1 MAITTKTDVANLALA
16 ELGARRITDYSSDA
30 TTESKS
36 CHLHLDHVVNTLLRR
51 HQWNFATARVTL
63 VAVAG
68 TPLGNEWD
76 AAWTLPTDMVRLI
89 RIISGDV
96 CNPVRSFAIEG
107 RILLTGLLTEVF
119 IAYVSNAVAVA
130 DWDSL
135 FIDAVTYKLAAAI
148 CQDVAQNPTL
158 EASCLQKLESL
169 ALPVAQTADA
179 REVLSGENFGPRELA
194 SQSGL
199 VRSRFLSYARP
210 PYVPT
215 A

>member
-1 MAITTKTDVANLALA
+1 MAV
-16 ELGARRITDYSSDA
+16 E
-30 TTESKS
+30 
-36 CHLHLDHVVNTLLRR
+36 
-51 HQWNFATARVTL
+51 
-63 VAVAG
+63 G
-68 TPLGNEWD
+68 TPIGDEWD

-107 RILLTGLLTEVF
+107 RHLLTGLLTEVS
-119 IAYVSNAVAVA
+119 IAYVSNAVAVS

-135 FIDAVTYKLAAAI
+135 FVDAVTYKLAAAI

-158 EASCLQKLESL
+158 QASCLQKLESL
-169 ALPVAQTADA
+169 ALPAAQTADA